1 MAIVDLTKCF
11 DGFEMAFPV
20 FGIGLA
26 DLHKGFNSFEMGFCI
41 FEVGS
46 TDLVKSFI
54 DFKIEFGW
62 SYSGF
67 FNDFEMDLADLGQ
80 DFNGFVMLILISV

>member
-11 DGFEMAFPV
+11 DGFEMAFSV

-26 DLHKGFNSFEMGFCI
+26 DLHKGFNSFEMGFC
-41 FEVGS
+41 EVGS

-54 DFKIEFGW
+54 DFKIEFG
-62 SYSGF
+62 
-67 FNDFEMDLADLGQ
+67 
-80 DFNGFVMLILISV
+80 